1 MTNTHQ
7 PAQAMDGLSKTFCIT
22 GPDGSS
28 VPLVRISA
36 EFSRVVDGN
45 LLEEVQ
51 GILRDA
57 EERIWESLSGNRGP
71 VAEPSAPGRR
81 GADA

>member
-1 MTNTHQ
+1 MI
-7 PAQAMDGLSKTFCIT
+7 FT

-57 EERIWESLSGNRGP
+57 EERIWESLSGRG
-71 VAEPSAPGRR
+71 S
-81 GADA
+81 